1 MITSAGVLRPRHL
14 ATALSIAGSG
24 LALTLV
30 VLVGLLVGEGWLYV
44 LRGIGW
50 LHAGPSVADSLPLL
64 SLAGADGQPLLRV
77 AVAWLLAGALTG
89 VALVRPPAPHRAA
102 LAGALC
108 LVLLLLDSQASYA
121 LVRNLPFS
129 GVITSRAPG
138 AGPWVE
144 ALLFA
149 IGCALPGRAVAGAQ
163 WARRVR
169 RTRVFAPGG
178 EFGVRGG
185 EDGDAAEHDGD
196 RR

>member
-1 MITSAGVLRPRHL
+1 MTTSAGVVRPRHIP
-14 ATALSIAGSG
+14 TALSIVGTG
-24 LALTLV
+24 ITFTLAV
-30 VLVGLLVGEGWLYV
+30 VAGLLTGEGWLYV
-44 LRGIGW
+44 LRGTGW
-50 LHAGPSVADSLPLL
+50 LHAGPSVADSLSLL

-89 VALVRPPAPHRAA
+89 VALVRPASSHRAA

-121 LVRNLPFS
+121 LVRNLPFG

-149 IGCALPGRAVAGAQ
+149 LGCALPGRAVAGMQ
-163 WARRVR
+163 WERRVR

-185 EDGDAAEHDGD
+185 EDRDAAEHDGD